1 MARLDRMTFGSDF
14 AKQQDDE
21 EEGSHEPDFEE
32 LRGCFCQGKSDCTGD
47 RAFAHYTGRSA
58 RMHPLS
64 HYTPMCPSCGL
75 VLCGLQLPHLPCPSC
90 QRPLLN
96 PVSRERVKRKLQ
108 DEINDVLAKEQ
119 AERDKVEEERRQL
132 LIAQSG
138 GGIFP
143 TLGGTQVKPSKA
155 DTATRRVLTIGNKP
169 AATKGKGKTGT
180 TTPTAAT
187 LTTYRPKIPLSQAA
201 QDALVDREERK
212 KLGRVERPFTLD
224 LEPSDERAKRER
236 AAKLNEAWRER
247 QGRPWGDMDF
257 ESQDMG
263 MQYVPVGQTVK
274 DEAPRPDASSER
286 TRPVIP
292 GAEVKVPKANK
303 PKKKKTGDTQ
313 TQGMKEV
320 NSSKEE
326 GTAVMNLKALEIK
339 D

>member
-1 MARLDRMTFGSDF
+1 
-14 AKQQDDE
+14 
-21 EEGSHEPDFEE
+21 
-32 LRGCFCQGKSDCTGD
+32 
-47 RAFAHYTGRSA
+47 
-58 RMHPLS
+58 MHPLS
-64 HYTPMCPSCGL
+64 HYTPMCPNCGL
-75 VLCGLQLPHLPCPSC
+75 ILCGLQLPHLPCPSC

-96 PVSRERVKRKLQ
+96 PVSRERVKRRLQ
-108 DEINDVLAKEQ
+108 DEINDVFAKEQ
-119 AERDKVEEERRQL
+119 AERDRVEEERRQL

-143 TLGGTQVKPSKA
+143 TLGGTQAKSSKA

-169 AATKGKGKTGT
+169 AATKGKGKTGS
-180 TTPTAAT
+180 TTPTAAI

-201 QDALVDREERK
+201 QDALMDREERK

-236 AAKLNEAWRER
+236 SAELNEAWREK
-247 QGRPWGDMDF
+247 QGRPWGDMEF
-257 ESQDMG
+257 ELQETG

-274 DEAPRPDASSER
+274 EEALRPDASSER
-286 TRPVIP
+286 AKPVIP

-313 TQGMKEV
+313 NQEGKEA
-320 NSSKEE
+320 NSSTKE
-326 GTAVMNLKALEIK
+326 GKAVMGLKALEIR